1 MSVVKR
7 QISLGSRRWEIE
19 VDLDA
24 NQLQVWIDGIAH
36 RYEIRR
42 VAGSQIELVDPN
54 HPHRPVTRGHC
65 ARAGDQLWVH
75 TGRALR
81 FTLERSDRRRAHA
94 ATESDSVQAPM
105 TGTVRKVCVA
115 PEEAVTRGQPLVIL
129 EAMKME
135 HVLRAPRDGVVA
147 QVNTTEGTQAEA
159 QSVLVRLRPLSS

>member
-1 MSVVKR
+1 MMVKR
-7 QISLGSRRWEIE
+7 QLALGSQRWDIE
-19 VDLDA
+19 LAVDGNA
-24 NQLQVWIDGIAH
+24 VEVWIDGVAH
-36 RYEIRR
+36 RFEIHR
-42 VAGSQIELVDPN
+42 ASGSRIELVDPN
-54 HPHRPVTRGHC
+54 HPHHSVRAGHC
-65 ARAGDQLWVH
+65 ARAGDHLWVH
-75 TGRALR
+75 AGRALR

-94 ATESDSVQAPM
+94 ETESDTVHAPM

-159 QSVLVRLRPLSS
+159 QSVLVRLQPLSS